1 MLRLLKYELFEIV
14 ELFDEEQA
22 FQTYR
27 QKHLERQNNRNGQAR
42 SGRYSATLQ
51 RSSAGLCGGS
61 ISSPLSGESTEEEM
75 KGKEHERLRGIK
87 SNFSRLVRPF
97 SIPDDSFIE
106 FREFNVL

>member
-27 QKHLERQNNRNGQAR
+27 QKHLERQNNLNGQTR

-51 RSSAGLCGGS
+51 RSSAGLCGGNIS
-61 ISSPLSGESTEEEM
+61 SSPLSGESVEEEM

-87 SNFSRLVRPF
+87 SNFSRLVRTF
-97 SIPDDSFIE
+97 
-106 FREFNVL
+106 FNTP

>member
-1 MLRLLKYELFEIV
+1 MLRLLKYAFFEIL

-27 QKHLERQNNRNGQAR
+27 QKHLERQNNLNGQTR

-51 RSSAGLCGGS
+51 RSSAGLCGGN
-61 ISSPLSGESTEEEM
+61 ISSPLSGESAEEEM

-97 SIPDDSFIE
+97 LMPEELFSFY
-106 FREFNVL
+106 